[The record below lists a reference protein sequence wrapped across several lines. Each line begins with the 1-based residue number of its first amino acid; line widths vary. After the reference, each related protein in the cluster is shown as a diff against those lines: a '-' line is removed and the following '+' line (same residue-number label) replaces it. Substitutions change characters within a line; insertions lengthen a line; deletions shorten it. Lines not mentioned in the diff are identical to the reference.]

1 MPIHLGTGSVLV
13 AAANANPAAVVQH
26 IHPPE
31 ALTPTSLDLWQS
43 NRHKL
48 KPTTN
53 NVTNTKTLMRLVPRN
68 QGLGIRQS
76 LEGFHSPRPKSA
88 DPKPES
94 DSEPWKDY
102 FCLL

>member
-43 NRHKL
+43 SRHKV

-53 NVTNTKTLMRLVPRN
+53 HTNTKTLMRLVPRN
-68 QGLGIRQS
+68 QGFGIRQA
-76 LEGFHSPRPKSA
+76 LEKFHSLRPKSA
-88 DPKPES
+88 DPKTES
-94 DSEPWKDY
+94 DSEPWRDY
-102 FCLL
+102 FYTL